1 VRWRHHIGVPIGGG
15 VVTYRA
21 GGRQLIAVAAGMHA
35 PVTWKLKSLAA
46 RIVLYGLPELRS
58 WR

>member
-35 PVTWKLKSLAA
+35 AVTWKRRVYPQESWCTDCL
-46 RIVLYGLPELRS
+46 ELRS